1 MFKNVLLCYDGSDL
15 GRRAL
20 RHGAELAIYMG
31 SSVSLLAIIPPAVNE
46 GLRLSGVSGHM
57 CTVDVEGGYRSILDE
72 SIAWLKERGVN
83 ASPYLAHGEAIETI
97 VAHAKRLNCDLI
109 VVGQYPAPG
118 ATRWW
123 SSDKRVSLAERSSCS
138 IFISVSP

>member
-1 MFKNVLLCYDGSDL
+1 MFKNVLLCYDGSDK

-46 GLRLSGVSGHM
+46 GLRLSGVTGHM
-57 CTVDVEGGYRSILDE
+57 CTVDVEGGYRNILDE
-72 SIAWLKERGVN
+72 SIAWLRERGVV

-97 VAHAKRLNCDLI
+97 VAHAKRLSSDLI

-118 ATRWW
+118 TTRWW
-123 SSDKRVSLAERSSCS
+123 SGDKRASLAERASCS
-138 IFISVSP
+138 VFISVGA